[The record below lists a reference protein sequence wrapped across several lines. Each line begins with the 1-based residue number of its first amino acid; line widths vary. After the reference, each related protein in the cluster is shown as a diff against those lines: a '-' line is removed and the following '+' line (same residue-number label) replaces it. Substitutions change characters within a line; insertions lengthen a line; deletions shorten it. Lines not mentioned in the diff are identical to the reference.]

1 MNQSSREIIA
11 INVKKLR
18 KSKNLTKENLSLV
31 LGFDNSYISKL
42 EKANVNIT
50 IDKLDRIAD
59 FFKVNTY
66 KILKL

>member
-66 KILKL
+66 KILKP